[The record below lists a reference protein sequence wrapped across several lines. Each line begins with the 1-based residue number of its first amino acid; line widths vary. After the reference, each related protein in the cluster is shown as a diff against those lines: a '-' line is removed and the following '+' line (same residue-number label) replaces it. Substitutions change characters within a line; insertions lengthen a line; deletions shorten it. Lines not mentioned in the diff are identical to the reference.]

1 MKRALLAI
9 LLVALAVFLVP
20 TIWLRPWSIDHFY
33 ARVFASFAL
42 RHPMILTQIGV
53 LDGTPFD
60 FYNDK
65 IDDLS
70 PAAMEREEKFAAD
83 NLRMLRTYD
92 RRRMTPQQRLSA
104 EVLDWFLDD
113 QVRQHKFM
121 WHDYPLNQM
130 FGAQSEIPDFMI
142 NTHPLKRPKDAQTYV
157 TRVSKIGIAVDQILE
172 GVRLRDSLKIVPPK
186 FVMAEVLDQMRSFAG
201 QPAKEN
207 PLYTHFAAVTD
218 TMRGLEHVK
227 RDELLKQL
235 EQDITTIVIPAYQRM
250 IAEAEHLEGEGTT
263 DDGYWKLPDGD
274 SAYAALLRSHT
285 TIDIP
290 PDTIHAL
297 GLREVARI
305 QAEMRLLLHANGYP
319 SKDVAT
325 AFDQLRKEPR
335 FHYPANDS
343 GRAMILHDYQAI
355 IDDAD
360 KRVGPLFDVRPKA
373 GVRVE
378 RVPAFKDSTAPGGYY
393 QPATI
398 SGSRPGTF
406 FANLHDPN
414 DTVKPGMR
422 TLAYHE
428 AIPGH
433 HFQISIAQEL
443 KGVPFFRRILPFTAY
458 SEGWGLYAE
467 QLALEN
473 GFQPTAYDSLGA
485 YQAELFRAVRLVV
498 DTGIHRKHWTREQAI
513 AYMKANTGMS
523 DNDVTREV
531 ERYIVMPGQA
541 CAYKVGEMEIM
552 ALRQRA
558 MDRLGP
564 RFDIRRFHD
573 VVLTNGALPLGLLE
587 QVVDEWIASEAQG
600 AAQKAKG

>member
-9 LLVALAVFLVP
+9 VLVALAVFLIP
-20 TIWLRPWSIDHFY
+20 TLWLRPWSIDHFY

-42 RHPMILTQIGV
+42 RHPMILSQIGV

-60 FYNDK
+60 FYGDK

-70 PAAMEREEKFAAD
+70 PAAMEREMKFAED
-83 NLRMLRTYD
+83 NLKMLRSYD
-92 RRRMTPQQRLSA
+92 RRRMNPQQRLSA

-113 QVRQHKFM
+113 QVRQRKFM

-142 NTHPLKRPKDAQTYV
+142 NTHPLKRPKDAENYV
-157 TRVSKIGIAVDQILE
+157 TRVSKIGIAVDQILA
-172 GVRLRDSLKIVPPK
+172 GVRLRDSLKVVPPK
-186 FVMAEVLDQMRSFAG
+186 FVMSEVLDQMRSFAG
-201 QPAKEN
+201 KPPKEN

-218 TMRGLEHVK
+218 TMKGLEHVK
-227 RDELLKQL
+227 RDELLKRL
-235 EQDITTIVIPAYQRM
+235 DQDITTIVIPAYQRM
-250 IAEAEHLEGEGTT
+250 IAEAEHLESEATT
-263 DDGYWKLPDGD
+263 DDGCWKLPDGD
-274 SAYAALLRSHT
+274 AYYAALLRSHT
-285 TIDIP
+285 TIDLQ
-290 PDTIHAL
+290 PDTVHAL
-297 GLREVARI
+297 GLREVSRI
-305 QAEMRLLLHANGYP
+305 QGMMRALLRANGYP

-343 GRAMILHDYQAI
+343 GRAMILRDYQAI

-360 KRVGPLFDVRPKA
+360 KRVGALFDVRPKA

-393 QPATI
+393 QAATI

-406 FANLHDPN
+406 FANLHDPHE
-414 DTVKPGMR
+414 TVKPAMR

-473 GFQPTAYDSLGA
+473 GFHPTAFDSLGA

-498 DTGIHRKHWTREQAI
+498 DTGIHRMHWTREQAI

-523 DNDVTREV
+523 ENDVTREV
-531 ERYIVMPGQA
+531 ERYIVLPGQA
-541 CAYKVGEMEIM
+541 CAYKVGELEIM

-600 AAQKAKG
+600 ASQKAKG

>member
-9 LLVALAVFLVP
+9 VLVALAVFLIP
-20 TIWLRPWSIDHFY
+20 TLWLRPWSIDHFY

-42 RHPMILTQIGV
+42 RHPMILSQIGV

-60 FYNDK
+60 FYGDK

-70 PAAMEREEKFAAD
+70 PAAMEREMKFAED
-83 NLRMLRTYD
+83 NLKMLRSYD
-92 RRRMTPQQRLSA
+92 RGRMTPQQRLSA

-113 QVRQHKFM
+113 QVRQKKFM

-142 NTHPLKRPKDAQTYV
+142 NTHPLKKPKDAENYV
-157 TRVSKIGIAVDQILE
+157 TRVSKIGIAVDQILA
-172 GVRLRDSLKIVPPK
+172 GVRLRDSLKVVPPR
-186 FVMAEVLDQMRSFAG
+186 FVMSEVLDQMRNFAG
-201 QPAKEN
+201 KPPKEN

-218 TMRGLEHVK
+218 TMRGLEHLK
-227 RDELLKQL
+227 REALLKQL
-235 EQDITTIVIPAYQRM
+235 EQDLTTIVIPAYQRM
-250 IAEAEHLEGEGTT
+250 IAEAEHLEGEATA
-263 DDGYWKLPDGD
+263 DDGCWKLPDGD
-274 SAYAALLRSHT
+274 AYYAAMLRSNT
-285 TIDIP
+285 TLDLP

-305 QAEMRLLLHANGYP
+305 QGMMRTLLHANGYP
-319 SKDVAT
+319 SKDVAA

-360 KRVGPLFDVRPKA
+360 KRVGSLFDVRPKA
-373 GVRVE
+373 GVRVQ

-393 QPATI
+393 QAATI

-406 FANLHDPN
+406 FANLHDPHE
-414 DTVKPGMR
+414 TVKPAMR

-498 DTGIHRKHWTREQAI
+498 DTGIHRMHWTREQAI

-523 DNDVTREV
+523 ENDVTREV
-531 ERYIVMPGQA
+531 ERYIVLPGQA
-541 CAYKVGEMEIM
+541 CAYKVGELEIM

-564 RFDIRRFHD
+564 RFDIRKFHD

-600 AAQKAKG
+600 ASQKAKG